1 MTTGPPDGKC
11 ANPAGG
17 PGGMPLALRLNEG
30 LGSTEQG
37 KEEDRDIAKH
47 AMTLLE
53 KRAGCGVLT
62 RAADL
67 FGRGP
72 RETARVSR
80 LCRVVAVQFT
90 PKGAVAA
97 GEAHGGCLCCL
108 TCSRAAIRG
117 VARRVSAYAGTC
129 GLRQV
134 LVPPRNTSQILVLHP
149 VLSSDGRS

>member
-108 TCSRAAIRG
+108 TFELSGRRRYDDRPAGRKMCQHGWRA
-117 VARRVSAYAGTC
+117 
-129 GLRQV
+129 
-134 LVPPRNTSQILVLHP
+134 
-149 VLSSDGRS
+149 